1 MIPAQSSQIG
11 QFDVHFHIVQDP
23 VVHNH
28 IVPDL
33 VVHYHIAQDLVV
45 HCGAVMPDM
54 RSHAP
59 SSACYNQEEH
69 LWHQACGL
77 HWSHYD
83 AHNMRQNPPTLPSQ
97 THTVGCTH
105 CSTYSVLYSVCYSV
119 LHTVLYSVLY
129 TVFFIQCV
137 VHSVCSTQQTV
148 RR

>member
-69 LWHQACGL
+69 LRHVVYTGL
-77 HWSHYD
+77 ITMHTTCV
-83 AHNMRQNPPTLPSQ
+83 RTLPLCRLRR
-97 THTVGCTH
+97 TLWDVHT
-105 CSTYSVLYSVCYSV
+105 V
-119 LHTVLYSVLY
+119 LHTVCCTVCVTVFYILCCTVCCTLCSLYSVLY
-129 TVFFIQCV
+129 TVSV
-137 VHSVCSTQQTV
+137 PHSRQ
-148 RR
+148 